1 MSTRV
6 LNQDKVVEL
15 LRKYRPALTFE
26 KAAGG
31 TPVIKFLCPFH
42 TDTNPSFTFASSR
55 DFGFCFACRRKAGLA
70 EVIAEFEQISTEKAV
85 KIASTCLDRVV
96 NSDIKKKKNLVET
109 SMAQIQQWHAA
120 LGTDSNL
127 TVMYKKWGWTQ
138 EIVDRYLLGSSE
150 GRLVIPMFEDEA
162 IVGVKFYNPKN
173 ASMKYQNMAGSA
185 SVCWPLENLAQDQ
198 VYLVEGEKDCLTM
211 LAAGINTVTF
221 TTGAGKFPADY
232 VRYFAGKEVYII
244 YDVDEAGRKGAVT
257 VANALGF
264 AAKNIKII
272 DLPLT
277 GKPKGDVT
285 DLYQEDPDNFVEQ
298 ITYLNTM
305 TEYYQPP
312 SVATR
317 VVVNNETTH
326 TYLEDIVKDKL
337 FYKRVNLKAR
347 IVNNAQHETTII
359 PKDVLVTCN
368 KDFKDAIC
376 GGCPLFFK
384 NEGISLFI
392 KPEYPEIMSMV
403 GNNNKVQRDAI
414 RSMTQV
420 VEGCPKF
427 KVEQKSHQALYPI
440 VIIPAIEADKK
451 SHNYSMVTAWALDA
465 PTQENE
471 DYDVQGIVLANP
483 ETQKLELICHTMN
496 KDVASIDSFELTEG
510 MIKELEVFKCD
521 HPLSIVSSEN

>member
-1 MSTRV
+1 MATRV
-6 LNQDKVVEL
+6 LNMDKVVEL
-15 LRKYRPALTFE
+15 LRKYRPALTQE
-26 KAAGG
+26 RAAGG
-31 TPVIKFLCPFH
+31 TPTIRLLCPFH
-42 TDTNPSFTFASSR
+42 SDSNPSFVFTPSR
-55 DFGFCFACRRKAGLA
+55 DVGYCFSCRTKANLSS
-70 EVIAEFEQISTEKAV
+70 VIRELEQVSEEKAL
-85 KIASTCLDRVV
+85 KIASHCLERVV
-96 NSDIKKKKNLVET
+96 NAEGKKKKHLVET
-109 SMAQIQQWHAA
+109 SVAQLEQWHAA
-120 LGTDSNL
+120 LESDLKLNTL
-127 TVMYKKWGWTQ
+127 ITRWGWDKVL
-138 EIVDRYLLGSSE
+138 IDRYMLGSSE

-162 IVGVKFYNPKN
+162 VVGVKFYNPTN
-173 ASMKYQNMAGSA
+173 PSMKYQNMAGSG
-185 SVCWPLENLAQDQ
+185 SVCWPLENLSQDF

-232 VRYFAGKEVYII
+232 IRYFAGKEVYII

-257 VANALGF
+257 VANALSF
-264 AAKNIKII
+264 AAKSTKII

-285 DLYQEDPDNFVEQ
+285 DLYQEDPENFVEQ
-298 ITYLNTM
+298 ITYLNRM
-305 TEYYQPP
+305 TEVYQPP
-312 SVATR
+312 AVATR
-317 VVVNNETTH
+317 VVVNNDVTN
-326 TYLEDIVKDKL
+326 TYLEDIVKNKL

-368 KDFKDAIC
+368 KDYKDAIC

-384 NEGISLFI
+384 NEGITLFI

-451 SHNYSMVTAWALDA
+451 SHSYSMTTAWALDA
-465 PTQENE
+465 PTEENE
-471 DYDVQGIVLANP
+471 DYDVQGVVLANP
-483 ETQKLELICHTMN
+483 ETQKLELICHGMK
-496 KDVASIDSFELTEG
+496 KDTASLDAFELTED
-510 MIKELEVFKCD
+510 MIKELEVFR
-521 HPLSIVSSEN
+521 V